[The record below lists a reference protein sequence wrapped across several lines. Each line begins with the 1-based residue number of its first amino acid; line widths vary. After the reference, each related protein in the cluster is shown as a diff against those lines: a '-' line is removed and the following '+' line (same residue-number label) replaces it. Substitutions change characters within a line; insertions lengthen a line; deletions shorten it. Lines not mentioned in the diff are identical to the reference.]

1 MIVHIAVMKMQHRYQ
16 HESKPPVPGKVK
28 VKYRVLSCT
37 IATFNDAQSAHHKK
51 KPSLLKQKSQNQQ
64 AAIPTPSGVWQL
76 CSKSVP
82 NRADYN
88 ICTTCEFKSNNTGTI
103 TNPNNADNPVKTIH
117 WKIADK
123 KLLIHFT
130 VDENKKPVGEA
141 TIFIWNSN
149 EKCFYSQPEA
159 WGPEGTVMS
168 VHKLKK

>member
-1 MIVHIAVMKMQHRYQ
+1 MKHNYL
-16 HESKPPVPGKVK
+16 SVLIIT
-28 VKYRVLSCT
+28 VLSCI

-51 KPSLLKQKSQNQQ
+51 KPSWLKQKSQNQQ

-82 NRADYN
+82 NRADYD

-168 VHKLKK
+168 VHKLKKWIVSELS